1 MKIITNHY
9 INLIFIVIFSVTS
22 TIFMINIM
30 QPIKEFFIP
39 GYKNC
44 YDLFQNISDLDDKLF
59 LISIFYTIYFIVYF
73 VIFSIIL
80 IQYLKKKKFENIF
93 STTIILFLFNA
104 SVMVTAIYVTL
115 EFNKSSKYWCDII
128 KDSCITSYKIK
139 NHISN
144 ESNINI
150 SLKDMQ
156 PCFDNPIEYVEKAEK
171 N

>member
-1 MKIITNHY
+1 
-9 INLIFIVIFSVTS
+9 
-22 TIFMINIM
+22 MINIM

-59 LISIFYTIYFIVYF
+59 FILIFYTIYFIVYF
-73 VIFSIIL
+73 VIFSIVL

-104 SVMVTAIYVTL
+104 SVMGTMMYMTL
-115 EFNKSSKYWCDII
+115 EFNKSSKYWCKIT
-128 KDSCITSYKIK
+128 KDSCIFSYKIINGIDK
-139 NHISN
+139 

-156 PCFDNPIEYVEKAEK
+156 PCFDNTIEYTEKALK
-171 N
+171 LLKKR